1 MNNDPKKTNENENEL
16 PQTKEFEEEFRN
28 NKGE

>member
-1 MNNDPKKTNENENEL
+1 MNNDPKKTNENEEDL
-16 PQTKEFEEEFRN
+16 PRTQEFEEEFRN